1 MSSSTSTP
9 PPKFAGP
16 QPAIDAMLPRTRRAS
31 ASEILP
37 IADAGGR
44 VLADS
49 LTTDRDSPPCDVT
62 AMDGYAVRSA
72 EMSRGSLPVRGE
84 VQIGREPPPL
94 PVGAALRIFTGGA
107 IPPGCDAVIQREHV
121 EESANEIRLRP
132 GFDGPPVGANIRR
145 RAENLIAGQSVLAP
159 GACVTPAVISG
170 FASFGLPR
178 VKVMRRVRVAIIVT
192 GNELLPTDAPASDWQ
207 IRDSNGPLLAALL
220 RRHAFVEIVSQER
233 AADDPTTIESALASA
248 LHRADSVLLTGG
260 VSAGDHDYVPDV
272 VRRVGGEVLFHRLPM
287 RPGGP
292 ALGAVT
298 PTGHAIFGLPG
309 NPLSTAV
316 TARRI
321 ALPILRHIAGA
332 HEPLDRSTM
341 VTFDPHDGKS
351 LHLWWYRLARLSSD
365 GKAEI
370 VVTKGSGDVVSLAR
384 SDGFVEIPPGRD
396 APGPWAYFGW

>member
-1 MSSSTSTP
+1 MSSSTNTP

-16 QPAIDAMLPRTRRAS
+16 QAAIDAMLPRTRRVTE
-31 ASEILP
+31 SEILP
-37 IADAGGR
+37 IADADGR
-44 VLADS
+44 VLADP

-72 EMSRGSLPVRGE
+72 EMSRGVLPVRGE
-84 VQIGREPPPL
+84 VEIGREPPPL

-132 GFDGPPVGANIRR
+132 GCDAPPIGANIRR
-145 RAENLIAGQSVLAP
+145 RGENLSAGASVLRA
-159 GACVTPAVISG
+159 GACVTPAVVGG
-170 FASFGLPR
+170 FASFGVPR
-178 VKVMRRVRVAIIVT
+178 VRVWRRVRVAIIVT
-192 GNELLPTDAPASDWQ
+192 GNELLPIDAPASDWQ

-233 AADDPTTIESALASA
+233 IADDPAAIESALASA
-248 LHRADSVLLTGG
+248 LQRADSVLLTGG

-292 ALGAVT
+292 VLGAIT
-298 PTGHAIFGLPG
+298 ATGQAIFGLPG

-321 ALPILRHIAGA
+321 ALPMLRHIAGM
-332 HEPLDRSTM
+332 HTPLDQATM
-341 VTFDPHDGKS
+341 VTFDPYDGKS
-351 LHLWWYRLARLSSD
+351 LHLWWYRLARLSGD
-365 GKAEI
+365 GEAEI

-384 SDGFVEIPPGRD
+384 SDGFVEIPPECD
-396 APGPWAYFGW
+396 EAGPWAYFGW